1 MKNFAIVS
9 LTLLLSWSIIK
20 ILDKKGKKDINKIIY
35 RQSNIYENIK
45 EFMPKNLF
53 DKPEVMSQ
61 SKKHIQKNMIKV
73 VIHNDKA
80 YWISENMF
88 YTADAINGRVDQ
100 STIRQLDIDNMSKN
114 DIEVMMDILDTLR
127 KGDGLDDS
135 RSPGD
140 NRV

>member
-1 MKNFAIVS
+1 MKNFLIVG
-9 LTLLLSWSIIK
+9 LTLLLSWFIIK
-20 ILDKKGKKDINKIIY
+20 ILDKRGKRDINKIIY